1 MLVDGMESFQ
11 HCPEVIGTERD
22 HVRKADGGV
31 HGLAFFFSSRRLHTI
46 LQGDWSSDVCS
57 SDLEAIGRTVE
68 TGAAQTM
75 QGVALS
81 AGTAE
86 GRSEERRVGKECR
99 SRGEEDH
106 RKKKSATIQGSLERT
121 DGTDHSR
128 DRIRGRGGD

>member
-57 SDLEAIGRTVE
+57 SDLERVRAIGRWPE
-68 TGAAQTM
+68 AASRPAIA
-75 QGVALS
+75 GGFEGLS
-81 AGTAE
+81 
-86 GRSEERRVGKECR
+86 RSEERRVGKESRFLR
-99 SRGEEDH
+99 SSH
-106 RKKKSATIQGSLERT
+106 SLKKHK
-121 DGTDHSR
+121 
-128 DRIRGRGGD
+128 